1 MMLRTAQRPRGA
13 VVQDHLEDQ
22 YFTLVQLQAYS
33 KISERQL
40 RKYLALP
47 PAQALP
53 CYRPGR
59 KVLVRRSEFDTW
71 FARFRQRGRPV
82 INQIL
87 HELGLD
93 PERLPET
100 RPHRPPRHGMEREPA
115 P

>member
-1 MMLRTAQRPRGA
+1 MMLRSARRLRGA
-13 VVQDHLEDQ
+13 VVHDHQEHQ
-22 YFTLVQLQAYS
+22 YLTLVQLEAYS

-40 RKYLALP
+40 RNYLALP
-47 PAQALP
+47 PGQALP

-82 INQIL
+82 INRIL
-87 HELGLD
+87 RELGLD

-100 RPHRPPRHGMEREPA
+100 RPHRPPRHGTEREPA